1 MDGSGNATFTTAA
14 LGVGTHKITAVYEG
28 DDNFTT
34 GTSDETTQT
43 VDQAATGTV
52 VESSN
57 LCPRMA
63 KRSR

>member
-1 MDGSGNATFTTAA
+1 MGRTT
-14 LGVGTHKITAVYEG
+14 ITAVYEG

-34 GTSDETTQT
+34 GTLDETTQT

-57 LCPRMA
+57 LWPRMA
-63 KRSR
+63 K

>member
-1 MDGSGNATFTTAA
+1 MGRGMRRFDGGSWG
-14 LGVGTHKITAVYEG
+14 GTHTITAVYEG

-34 GTSDETTQT
+34 GTLDYTTQT

-57 LCPRMA
+57 LCLRMA